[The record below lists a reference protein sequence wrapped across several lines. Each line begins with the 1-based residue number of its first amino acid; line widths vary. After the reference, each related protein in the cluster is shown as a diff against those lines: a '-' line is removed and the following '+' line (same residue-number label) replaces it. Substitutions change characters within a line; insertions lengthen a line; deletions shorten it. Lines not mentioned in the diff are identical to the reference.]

1 MSTAAQPERL
11 SHPMVFINL
20 VVEDVKKA
28 ITFYRALGW
37 HENEIFR
44 DETSASMEVSDN
56 IVVML
61 LENSKFSQFN
71 DRESYTPGGPRE
83 VLNCIQL
90 ISQEDVDTFVDRVRE
105 AGGKITRQPEAQ
117 GPMYGAAFD
126 DLDGHGW
133 ELMWMDPE
141 ALAQMGV

>member
-1 MSTAAQPERL
+1 MSAEAQPERL

-28 ITFYRALGW
+28 VTFYRALGW
-37 HENEIFR
+37 YENEIFR
-44 DETSASMEVSDN
+44 DDTSASMEVSDN

-61 LENSKFSQFN
+61 LENNKFSQFN
-71 DRESYTPGGPRE
+71 DRDNYTPGGPRE

-90 ISQEDVDTFVDRVRE
+90 TSREDVDTFVSRVRE
-105 AGGKITRQPEAQ
+105 AGGTVTREPEAQ

-141 ALAQMGV
+141 ALAQMGA

>member
-28 ITFYRALGW
+28 IAFYRALGW

-71 DRESYTPGGPRE
+71 DRDSYTPGARARSSTASSSPRKRTSTRS
-83 VLNCIQL
+83 C
-90 ISQEDVDTFVDRVRE
+90 RE
-105 AGGKITRQPEAQ
+105 CATPEERSPANQKPRGRCTVPLSTTSTGTAGN
-117 GPMYGAAFD
+117 
-126 DLDGHGW
+126 
-133 ELMWMDPE
+133 
-141 ALAQMGV
+141 